1 MQDSKTDSFS
11 AAGIYRKNEKTYD
24 AESRL
29 EEAENMLLAHSEEI
43 RELQHVYNSA
53 IRLLQMRFEILN
65 EEFNL
70 KYERNPIHHIEGRL
84 KSVKSIAGKLLRK
97 GAELSVASAKRN
109 NNDIAGVRVVC
120 CYIDDVYAVSDMFLQ
135 QKDVTLI
142 SRQDYIKEPNY
153 NGYRSLHLDVS
164 VPIFMSD
171 HTENV
176 ISEVQL
182 RTVAMDV
189 WASLEHDLRYKK
201 NREIPDEISAEML
214 AEAEKIADI
223 DRKMEEIHRKVL
235 AL

>member
-1 MQDSKTDSFS
+1 
-11 AAGIYRKNEKTYD
+11 
-24 AESRL
+24 
-29 EEAENMLLAHSEEI
+29 
-43 RELQHVYNSA
+43 
-53 IRLLQMRFEILN
+53 
-65 EEFNL
+65 
-70 KYERNPIHHIEGRL
+70 
-84 KSVKSIAGKLLRK
+84 
-97 GAELSVASAKRN
+97 
-109 NNDIAGVRVVC
+109 
-120 CYIDDVYAVSDMFLQ
+120 
-135 QKDVTLI
+135 
-142 SRQDYIKEPNY
+142 
-153 NGYRSLHLDVS
+153 LHLDVS

-176 ISEVQL
+176 ICEVQL